1 MGPLPSSAVTAA
13 ARTRY
18 LDSLGFRQTGRPVDD
33 RDVESTDSD
42 AGGTNRPAKTDEFA
56 GDIHLAPPLDLTE
69 VDPALQT
76 SQQPSDGGSSGKSS
90 PEQPVHGAPSSL
102 SDPKSLP
109 EPGNESTPLSHFVW
123 SSSDGEW
130 ERVAPESSGQDTFHS
145 DHPQTLAG
153 TVAIETTTELEAA
166 WARFKNTAA
175 QTDRDELI
183 VYYAPLVKYVAS
195 RIAAGLPQTVDQS
208 DLVSYGMF
216 GLIDAITKFDP
227 ERGFKFETY
236 AISRIK
242 GAVLDEL
249 RAIDWVPRS
258 VRSKA
263 KSVERAMAKL
273 ESKLHRAPTD
283 EEIAFELEI
292 SSDQLNGIYKQIS
305 SLGVVALDEMLSFNG
320 TESLTFGDTLADRR
334 EGPVSTYERV
344 ETRQLLAD
352 AINRMNEREKIVLTL
367 YYYENLTLAEIGKV
381 LGVTESRVC
390 QIHTKAVLQLRSR
403 LSNLDRLPA

>member
-1 MGPLPSSAVTAA
+1 M
-13 ARTRY
+13 
-18 LDSLGFRQTGRPVDD
+18 DSKGGDNNND
-33 RDVESTDSD
+33 AKDS
-42 AGGTNRPAKTDEFA
+42 
-56 GDIHLAPPLDLTE
+56 
-69 VDPALQT
+69 
-76 SQQPSDGGSSGKSS
+76 GSS
-90 PEQPVHGAPSSL
+90 
-102 SDPKSLP
+102 
-109 EPGNESTPLSHFVW
+109 SHFVW
-123 SSSDGEW
+123 SSTDGEW
-130 ERVAPESSGQDTFHS
+130 ERDPPAVESDDLATTS

-153 TVAIETTTELEAA
+153 TVAIETTNELDAA
-166 WARFKNTAA
+166 WARFKRSGKQA
-175 QTDRDELI
+175 DRDELI

-283 EEIAFELEI
+283 TEIASELDL

-320 TESLTFGDTLADRR
+320 SESLTFGDTLADRR

-352 AINRMNEREKIVLTL
+352 AINRMSEREKIVLTL

-403 LSNLDRLPA
+403 LASVDREPV